1 MEILEMKPNELKVHM
16 LAEINSNVKAKNYS
30 RRCFFKISLIA
41 VSVINSLDNL
51 KADKEELTENTI
63 SKEAQVQV
71 KTSKSVDVN
80 SDTGGSPN
88 GRSKPES
95 IESIDKSAPNNS
107 SFMLKNQAKGS
118 SGGGSNCTGGKP
130 KKEWDCTGGKP

>member
-1 MEILEMKPNELKVHM
+1 MKQNELKVHM
-16 LAEINSNVKAKNYS
+16 LAERNSNLKAKNYS
-30 RRCFFKISLIA
+30 RRFFLKMSLIA
-41 VSVINSLDNL
+41 VPVINSLDNL

-71 KTSKSVDVN
+71 KTLKSVDVN

-88 GRSKPES
+88 GSPKPES

-118 SGGGSNCTGGKP
+118 SEGTTSNCGDKPSTESDCLGKP
-130 KKEWDCTGGKP
+130 DRK